1 MRMYAACLASYNNGC
16 LHGEWFDLEDYSDK
30 EELLEAIAEKVLRTS
45 PYPNVTRSEYVKT
58 CSSCGVSDRYTDF
71 KDSIGGS
78 DRCPHCFAV
87 KFGVRQ
93 TKRETVTSAEEWA
106 AHDWDGEGLSGF
118 GEYPDL
124 DKVLEHVRLV
134 SEHGEAWL
142 AYVEHVGEHYATE
155 EGFEDARMGECE
167 SPEDWAEEILGEI
180 GALESIP
187 ENLRYYFDFKAYARD
202 AQMGGD
208 VSFVLL
214 NGTTYVFSNH

>member
-16 LHGEWFDLEDYSDK
+16 LHGEWFDLEDYSNK
-30 EELLEAIAEKVLRTS
+30 EELLEAIAEKVLRAS
-45 PYPNVTRSEYVKT
+45 PYPNVTVT
-58 CSSCGVSDRYTDF
+58 CPECEGHCGGEWSDCGVCGNTGE
-71 KDSIGGS
+71 I
-78 DRCPHCFAV
+78 P
-87 KFGVRQ
+87 
-93 TKRETVTSAEEWA
+93 SAEEWA

-167 SPEDWAEEILGEI
+167 SPEDWAEEFLTET

-202 AQMGGD
+202 AEMGGD
-208 VSFVLL
+208 VSFVLF

>member
-45 PYPNVTRSEYVKT
+45 PHPNVTV
-58 CSSCGVSDRYTDF
+58 
-71 KDSIGGS
+71 
-78 DRCPHCFAV
+78 RCPECLGLGKVDGEAV
-87 KFGVRQ
+87 RGAIEGTYHR
-93 TKRETVTSAEEWA
+93 VTCGCCQGLGEVPSAEEWA

-124 DKVLEHVRLV
+124 AKVLEHVRLV
-134 SEHGEAWL
+134 GEHGEAWL
-142 AYVEHVGEHYATE
+142 AYVEHVGERYATE

-167 SPEDWAEEILGEI
+167 SPEDWAEEFLTETGT
-180 GALESIP
+180 LESIP
-187 ENLRYYFDFKAYARD
+187 ENLRSYFDFKAYARD

-208 VSFVLL
+208 VSFVLF
-214 NGTTYVFSNH
+214 NGTTYVFSDH

>member
-30 EELLEAIAEKVLRTS
+30 EELLEAIAKKVLRTS
-45 PYPNVTRSEYVKT
+45 PYPNVAVT
-58 CSSCGVSDRYTDF
+58 CTFCEGAGCTQCNGLGEV
-71 KDSIGGS
+71 
-78 DRCPHCFAV
+78 P
-87 KFGVRQ
+87 
-93 TKRETVTSAEEWA
+93 SAEEWA

-167 SPEDWAEEILGEI
+167 SPEDWAEEFLTET

-202 AQMGGD
+202 AEMSGD
-208 VSFVLL
+208 VSFVLF

>member
-1 MRMYAACLASYNNGC
+1 MRIYAACLASYNNGC

-30 EELLEAIAEKVLRTS
+30 GELLEAIAEKVLRTS
-45 PYPNVTRSEYVKT
+45 PYPNVTVT
-58 CSSCGVSDRYTDF
+58 CTCCEGAGCTQCNGLGEV
-71 KDSIGGS
+71 
-78 DRCPHCFAV
+78 P
-87 KFGVRQ
+87 
-93 TKRETVTSAEEWA
+93 SAEEWA

-124 DKVLEHVRLV
+124 AKVLEHVRLV

-155 EGFEDARMGECE
+155 EGFEDARLGECE
-167 SPEDWAEEILGEI
+167 SPEDWAEEFLTDT

-202 AQMGGD
+202 AEMRGD